1 MPTREGKVK
10 NYMMTAGLALTI
22 HILLHLAAI
31 YKPSI
36 FQHCIVYYLM
46 LYINTSH
53 YLEYI
58 VIWKESVA
66 VAIAKGAKPSAT
78 ARKELIYI

>member
-1 MPTREGKVK
+1 MPTGEGKVK
-10 NYMMTAGLALTI
+10 NYMMTAGLALPI

-36 FQHCIVYYLM
+36 FHHCIVYYLM

-53 YLEYI
+53 YLEVEYI
-58 VIWKESVA
+58 VIWKGSVA
-66 VAIAKGAKPSAT
+66 VAIA
-78 ARKELIYI
+78 EDN